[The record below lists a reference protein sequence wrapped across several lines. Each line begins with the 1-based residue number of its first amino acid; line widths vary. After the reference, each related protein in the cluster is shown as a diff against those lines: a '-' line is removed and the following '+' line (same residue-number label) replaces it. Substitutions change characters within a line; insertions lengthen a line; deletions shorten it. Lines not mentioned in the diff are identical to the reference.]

1 MAKKL
6 ELSHVSTNGCVSTYA
21 DLHEMLLLCAHTH
34 AHAAQS
40 DGTVPSQEPLIPLV

>member
-1 MAKKL
+1 MDVYPHMQICMRCCY
-6 ELSHVSTNGCVSTYA
+6 S
-21 DLHEMLLLCAHTH
+21 AHTH